1 LNFFCQSGSIPPC
14 FDIWIMVRSSV
25 LYCWMILVWQQHHVV
40 QRVDA
45 SKQQQQRHHQLA
57 FITSID
63 GLGTSMAYD
72 DVTDRVYITGD
83 RDDDC
88 WLGILQLPLL
98 PGGPAEWIRNVNLGL
113 AEQTESCTTVRTCR
127 TGNSRRLFITGISF
141 GGSSLLQ
148 TANET
153 TTTTTATGDADDE
166 SSVGSGRTVETAS
179 YSRTSGWLWDV
190 SWYGEVIVRLVMKV
204 Q

>member
-1 LNFFCQSGSIPPC
+1 
-14 FDIWIMVRSSV
+14 MARSSV
-25 LYCWMILVWQQHHVV
+25 LYCWMIFVWQQHHVV
-40 QRVDA
+40 QRVHA
-45 SKQQQQRHHQLA
+45 SKQQRQHQQA

-72 DVTDRVYITGD
+72 DVTDRIYITGD

-88 WLGILQLPLL
+88 WLGILQLPV
-98 PGGPAEWIRNVNLGL
+98 PGAASAEWIRNINLGL
-113 AEQTESCTTVRTCR
+113 PEQTESCTAVRTCR

-148 TANET
+148 TTNET
-153 TTTTTATGDADDE
+153 TTNSTSTGADE
-166 SSVGSGRTVETAS
+166 ELLVVPSGRTVDTAS

-190 SWYGEVIVRLVMKV
+190 SWYGEVIVRLVMRV